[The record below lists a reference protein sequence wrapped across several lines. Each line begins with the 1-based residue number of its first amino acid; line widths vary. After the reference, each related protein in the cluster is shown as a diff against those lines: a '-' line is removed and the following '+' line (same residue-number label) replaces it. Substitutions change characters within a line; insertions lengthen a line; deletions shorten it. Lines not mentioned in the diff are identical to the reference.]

1 MERPILVVAAFDTS
15 YKMMR
20 TKKMWIYT
28 ALAVLGIFSVLFFS
42 LGLHR
47 KPQHIQNFEEEEYG
61 RGHPFFEQSGH
72 FPFIEEASLFAQ
84 SVDAFLNEKDE
95 GQ

>member
-1 MERPILVVAAFDTS
+1 
-15 YKMMR
+15 MMR

-47 KPQHIQNFEEEEYG
+47 KPQYIQNFEEE
-61 RGHPFFEQSGH
+61 
-72 FPFIEEASLFAQ
+72 
-84 SVDAFLNEKDE
+84 
-95 GQ
+95 